1 MVATANDD
9 GESEMSDNVITRRAF
24 GQMAVGAAA
33 MLAGGLALPGKAFG
47 QAPIHPFA
55 DKLLFLEGADQVYAF
70 SHLDQLYA
78 TRVIPA
84 GGKVREFR
92 TAKPGFDV
100 RFDHLGQSID
110 TAAFIKASRV
120 AALVILQNGAIVR
133 EDYALGHGRAGK
145 WMSFSAGKS
154 ILSTMVG
161 AAIRDGHI
169 GSVTDPVAKYVPVLK
184 KTAFDD
190 ATIRDLLRMSGGE
203 AWNENYLDRGSDISK
218 HLAIIAARNQ
228 PGAILKHM
236 TGLGRAF
243 PTGMYNQYRT
253 GETYLLGEVVAA
265 AVGASL
271 SSYLS
276 ERIWKPFGM
285 EADAYWML
293 TAEGGIEY
301 GGGGTNAT
309 TRDYARFG
317 QFMLEGGMAG
327 GRQVLPEG
335 WIAEATIPSA
345 PAQQDGKASGYGYQW
360 WIDTPGTYTAHG
372 VFGQLIHVDPKR
384 NLVIAMNRAWKTPGE
399 ESDYALSGAFVQAVS
414 AALS

>member
-1 MVATANDD
+1 
-9 GESEMSDNVITRRAF
+9 MSDAVITRRAF
-24 GQMAVGAAA
+24 GRMAVGAAT
-33 MLAGGLALPGKAFG
+33 MLAGGLALPGVAMAG
-47 QAPIHPFA
+47 QGPMHPFA

-70 SHLDQLYA
+70 SHIDKLYA
-78 TRVIPA
+78 TRVISA
-84 GGKVREFR
+84 GGKIHDFKQA
-92 TAKPGFDV
+92 TTGFDV
-100 RFDHLGQSID
+100 TFDHLGEQLD
-110 TAAFIKASRV
+110 TAAFVKASRV
-120 AALVILQNGAIVR
+120 AALVIVQNGTILR

-161 AAIRDGHI
+161 AAIHDGHI
-169 GSVTDPVAKYVPVLK
+169 KSVTDRVAKYVPVLRN
-184 KTAFDD
+184 TAFDD

-203 AWNENYLDRGSDISK
+203 AWNENYLDRTSDISK

-236 TGLGRAF
+236 TGLKRAF

-345 PAQQDGKASGYGYQW
+345 PAQQAGKASGYGYQW

-384 NLVIAMNRAWKTPGE
+384 KLVIAMNRAWRTPGE
-399 ESDYALSGAFVQAVS
+399 ESDYALSRAFVQAVS
-414 AALS
+414 AALP